1 MLDKKE
7 KAITVLIRIC
17 HQIAM
22 RNGEGGRGKGGA
34 TMNVPFTIARCQEI
48 MPKID
53 KLRNKSVLLSSMQEN
68 MREKAKQ
75 GLKWLSVDS
84 RTEGEK
90 VGRRLLFYFKPFDTM
105 TYCLY
110 VLLFESIN

>member
-1 MLDKKE
+1 
-7 KAITVLIRIC
+7 
-17 HQIAM
+17 
-22 RNGEGGRGKGGA
+22 
-34 TMNVPFTIARCQEI
+34 MNVPFTIARCREI

-53 KLRNKSVLLSSMQEN
+53 KLRNKSVLLNSMQEN
-68 MREKAKQ
+68 MREKAKE

-84 RTEGEK
+84 RTEGEG

-110 VLLFESIN
+110 VLLFESMN